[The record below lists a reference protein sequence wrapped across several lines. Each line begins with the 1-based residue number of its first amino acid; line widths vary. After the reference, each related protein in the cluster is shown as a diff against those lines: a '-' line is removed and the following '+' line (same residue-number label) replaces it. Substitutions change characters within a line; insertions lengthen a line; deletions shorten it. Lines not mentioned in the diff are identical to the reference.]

1 MNLYYIF
8 GMLVSEILFGMT
20 LGNFFHFIIE
30 AGNGRQIIPAILVT
44 MLTYVYSIFSN
55 ISGFLK
61 RNKKTVVWGMVGIY
75 VCQLFIVKGKVL
87 TIIVDIIAV
96 IFSLLELKINVKE
109 VSNKF
114 DYLTNNGKRREINLL
129 PFMIQEA
136 IGLYLEMLV
145 AIEEIL
151 KLGLDS
157 NDD

>member
-8 GMLVSEILFGMT
+8 GMLVSDILFGMT

-44 MLTYVYSIFSN
+44 MLTYVYSIFLN

-87 TIIVDIIAV
+87 AIIVNIIAV

>member
-8 GMLVSEILFGMT
+8 GMLVSDILFGMT

-136 IGLYLEMLV
+136 IELYLEMLV

-157 NDD
+157 DDD

>member
-8 GMLVSEILFGMT
+8 GMLVSDILFGMT

-109 VSNKF
+109 LSNKF

>member
-1 MNLYYIF
+1 
-8 GMLVSEILFGMT
+8 MLVSDILFGMT

-44 MLTYVYSIFSN
+44 MLTYVYSIFLN

-75 VCQLFIVKGKVL
+75 VRQLFIVKGKVL

>member
-8 GMLVSEILFGMT
+8 GMLVSDILFGMT

-44 MLTYVYSIFSN
+44 MLAYVYSIFSN
-55 ISGFLK
+55 MSGFLK

-87 TIIVDIIAV
+87 TIIVNIIAV

-136 IGLYLEMLV
+136 IELYLEMLV

-157 NDD
+157 DDD

>member
-8 GMLVSEILFGMT
+8 GMLVSDILFGMT

-44 MLTYVYSIFSN
+44 MLTYVYSIFLN

-109 VSNKF
+109 VSN
-114 DYLTNNGKRREINLL
+114 I
-129 PFMIQEA
+129 
-136 IGLYLEMLV
+136 
-145 AIEEIL
+145 
-151 KLGLDS
+151 
-157 NDD
+157 

>member
-8 GMLVSEILFGMT
+8 GMLVSDILFGMT

-44 MLTYVYSIFSN
+44 MLTYVYSIFLN

-75 VCQLFIVKGKVL
+75 VCQLFIVKGKIL
-87 TIIVDIIAV
+87 TIVVDIIAV

>member
-8 GMLVSEILFGMT
+8 GMLVSDILFGMT

-44 MLTYVYSIFSN
+44 MLTYVYSIFLN

-75 VCQLFIVKGKVL
+75 VRQLFIVKGKVL

>member
-8 GMLVSEILFGMT
+8 GMLVSDILFGMT

-145 AIEEIL
+145 AIEKIL

>member
-8 GMLVSEILFGMT
+8 GMLVSDILFGMT

>member
-8 GMLVSEILFGMT
+8 GMLVSDILFGMT

-157 NDD
+157 DDD

>member
-8 GMLVSEILFGMT
+8 GMLVSDILFGMT
-20 LGNFFHFIIE
+20 LRNFFHFIIE

>member
-8 GMLVSEILFGMT
+8 GMLVSDILFGMT
-20 LGNFFHFIIE
+20 LRNFFHFIIE

-44 MLTYVYSIFSN
+44 MLTYVYSIFLN

>member
-8 GMLVSEILFGMT
+8 GMLVSDILFGMT

-44 MLTYVYSIFSN
+44 MLTYVYSIFLN

-87 TIIVDIIAV
+87 AIIVNRIAV

>member
-8 GMLVSEILFGMT
+8 GMLVSDILFGMT

-61 RNKKTVVWGMVGIY
+61 RNKKTVIWGMVDIY

>member
-8 GMLVSEILFGMT
+8 GMLVSDILFGMT

-30 AGNGRQIIPAILVT
+30 AGNGRQIIPVILVT

-61 RNKKTVVWGMVGIY
+61 RNKKIVVWGMVGIY